1 MYRIKAT
8 EDALKALGVEPNSHA
23 KTAIKRNK
31 QNRQAPLNYYD
42 KKTGTQTWS
51 KTGQ

>member
-1 MYRIKAT
+1 MPQR
-8 EDALKALGVEPNSHA
+8 DALKELGVEPDPHA

-42 KKTGTQTWS
+42 KKRGTQTWS
-51 KTGQ
+51 KSVKK